1 MLVTL
6 TQSPL
11 PLPSHLPTRPPLTNH
26 PLIHPLI
33 HLPPYPLTL
42 PSTVAEE
49 SRELCN
55 AVFGDSPEVNIMGD
69 DSHTFTYV
77 PGHLKYMLSELLKNS
92 LRATCTFHGIDKT
105 PPPVEIVIAQGKTD
119 LTIKISDRGGGIP
132 FKKIDQIWSY
142 CLTSDTPTIDPTY
155 VPKFRR

>member
-1 MLVTL
+1 MNCA
-6 TQSPL
+6 TQSHSL
-11 PLPSHLPTRPPLTNH
+11 TPSSPHSSTYHLT
-26 PLIHPLI
+26 
-33 HLPPYPLTL
+33 HLPPTHSLTH
-42 PSTVAEE
+42 PPPKHPVAEE